1 VTTIRLGTCSFADEG
16 LLKAWYP
23 RGVSTSR
30 ARLRYYA
37 ERFDTTEVDSP
48 YYHLPDPGVTRNWA
62 QRTPP
67 EFTFHVKAHA
77 SMTWHQGEPTD
88 TAFVEFRASIKP
100 LELSGKLRGI
110 LMQYHPRFTKGAAA
124 RAELER
130 LPERLHHFGF
140 VVKDQE
146 VNRQFF
152 EEVLGIPLIATWCER
167 AHNVIVGR
175 EINYCH
181 TFYALADGGALAF
194 FQFEDADAY
203 EALKAHRPD
212 VGHHFAMK
220 VDQKTYDDIGRR
232 LNAAKIQYRET
243 DHGYCQSIYMASP
256 DGLKVE
262 FTAHPP
268 DADEI
273 AAYKKKDAHSELKR
287 WLAGDRRPNNT
298 DRHGV
303 TG

>member
-1 VTTIRLGTCSFADEG
+1 MNIHQPQA
-16 LLKAWYP
+16 KA
-23 RGVSTSR
+23 
-30 ARLRYYA
+30 
-37 ERFDTTEVDSP
+37 
-48 YYHLPDPGVTRNWA
+48 
-62 QRTPP
+62 
-67 EFTFHVKAHA
+67 KAL
-77 SMTWHQGEPTD
+77 D
-88 TAFVEFRASIKP
+88 
-100 LELSGKLRGI
+100 
-110 LMQYHPRFTKGAAA
+110 
-124 RAELER
+124 R

-152 EEVLGIPLIATWCER
+152 EDVLGIPLVATWCER
-167 AHNVIVGR
+167 AHNVVVGR

-220 VDQKTYDDIGRR
+220 VDQKTYDDIVRR
-232 LNAAKIQYRET
+232 LNAAKLQYRET
-243 DHGYCQSIYMASP
+243 DHGYCQSVYMASP

-262 FTAHPP
+262 FTVAPP

-287 WLAGDRRPNNT
+287 WLAGDRRPNNE

>member
-1 VTTIRLGTCSFADEG
+1 MQQEDFMNV
-16 LLKAWYP
+16 
-23 RGVSTSR
+23 
-30 ARLRYYA
+30 
-37 ERFDTTEVDSP
+37 
-48 YYHLPDPGVTRNWA
+48 
-62 QRTPP
+62 QRVQT
-67 EFTFHVKAHA
+67 H
-77 SMTWHQGEPTD
+77 S
-88 TAFVEFRASIKP
+88 KP
-100 LELSGKLRGI
+100 LD
-110 LMQYHPRFTKGAAA
+110 H
-124 RAELER
+124 

-146 VNRQFF
+146 ANRRFF
-152 EEVLGIPLIATWCER
+152 EDVLGIPLVATWCER

-203 EALKAHRPD
+203 EKLKPHRPD
-212 VGHHFAMK
+212 LGHHFAMK
-220 VDQKTYDDIGRR
+220 VGQKTYDDIVRR
-232 LNAAKIQYRET
+232 LKAAGIEYRET

-262 FTAHPP
+262 FTVDPP
-268 DADEI
+268 DAAEI
-273 AAYKKKDAHSELKR
+273 AAAKKKDAHSELKR

-303 TG
+303 TA